1 MKHLRKFEELNYS
14 TYMSAADKLSAFG
27 QVARS
32 KEVKDH
38 AVNMSRKVVDDMT
51 FGIMVGDIKPFPEA
65 KFTSL
70 DIFKTGEGW
79 TLQVVFQSG
88 NNTHRIGCSV
98 SDIGEIIWR
107 DGNKF
112 IDRKSVVKFQKAIIS
127 LAHTQDELV
136 SYLKETGLQPEDLRL
151 IQRTFYS

>member
-14 TYMSAADKLSAFG
+14 TYMSAADKLSGFG
-27 QVARS
+27 QTDKS
-32 KEVKDH
+32 KELKSH
-38 AVNMSRKVVDDMT
+38 AIKMSRKVDDDMV
-51 FGIMVGDIKPFPEA
+51 FGIMVGGIRPFPEA
-65 KFTSL
+65 KFISL

-79 TLQVVFQSG
+79 TLQAIFQSG

-98 SDIGEIIWR
+98 SDMGDISWR

-112 IDRKSVVKFQKAIIS
+112 IDRKSVVNFQKVIVS
-127 LAHTQDELV
+127 LANTQDELV
-136 SYLKETGLQPEDLRL
+136 NYLNETGLKPEDLKL

>member
-27 QVARS
+27 QTARY

-65 KFTSL
+65 KFASL

-79 TLQVVFQSG
+79 TLQAVFQSG

-98 SDIGEIIWR
+98 SNIGAIIWR

-112 IDRKSVVKFQKAIIS
+112 IDRKSVVNFQKALVS
-127 LAHTQDELV
+127 LAHSQDELV
-136 SYLKETGLQPEDLRL
+136 GYLKETGLQPEDLRL
-151 IQRTFYS
+151 VQRTFYN

>member
-14 TYMSAADKLSAFG
+14 TYMSFADKVSALG
-27 QVARS
+27 QKAKS
-32 KEVKDH
+32 KEAKDH
-38 AVNMSRKVVDDMT
+38 AVNISRKVVDDMT

-79 TLQVVFQSG
+79 TLQAIFQSG

-98 SDIGEIIWR
+98 SNTGEVAWR

-112 IDRKSVVKFQKAIIS
+112 IDRKSVDKFEEAIIS

-136 SYLKETGLQPEDLRL
+136 NYLKETGLQPKNLRL
-151 IQRTFYS
+151 IKRTFYN

>member
-14 TYMSAADKLSAFG
+14 TYMSAADKLSGFG
-27 QVARS
+27 QTARS

-51 FGIMVGDIKPFPEA
+51 FGIMVGDVKPFPDA

-70 DIFKTGEGW
+70 DIFRTGEGW
-79 TLQVVFQSG
+79 TLQAVFQSG

-98 SDIGEIIWR
+98 SNTGEVAWR

-127 LAHTQDELV
+127 LAHSQDELV
-136 SYLKETGLQPEDLRL
+136 NYLKETGLQPEDLRL
-151 IQRTFYS
+151 VQRTFYN

>member
-1 MKHLRKFEELNYS
+1 MKHLRKFEELDYS

-51 FGIMVGDIKPFPEA
+51 FGIMVGDVKPFPEA
-65 KFTSL
+65 KFT
-70 DIFKTGEGW
+70 TGEGW
-79 TLQVVFQSG
+79 TLQAVFQSG

-112 IDRKSVVKFQKAIIS
+112 IDRKSVVKFQKSIIS
-127 LAHTQDELV
+127 LAHSQIELV
-136 SYLKETGLQPEDLRL
+136 GYLKETGLQPEDLRL
-151 IQRTFYS
+151 IQRTFYN